1 MSANNVDVEKL
12 SFEEALEQLERLVQR
27 LDAGDLPLAEAIDTF
42 RLAMA
47 LRTHCAALLDEAE
60 ASIEQL
66 QVQVQG
72 GAPET
77 TAEDAPAF
85 GIDYSENDPFA
96 EADDGEEANPG
107 LFGDNPFGDG

>member
-12 SFEEALEQLERLVQR
+12 SFEEALEQLEQLVQR

-47 LRTHCAALLDEAE
+47 LRIHCAALLDEAE

-66 QVQVQG
+66 LVQG
-72 GAPET
+72 GAAET
-77 TAEDAPAF
+77 TADDAPVF
-85 GIDYSENDPFA
+85 GIDYSENDPFT

>member
-12 SFEEALEQLERLVQR
+12 SFEEALEQLEQLVQR

-66 QVQVQG
+66 QVQG
-72 GAPET
+72 GAPEA
-77 TAEDAPAF
+77 TADGPDVDL

-96 EADDGEEANPG
+96 EADEGEEANPG
-107 LFGDNPFGDG
+107 LFGDNPFGDE

>member
-12 SFEEALEQLERLVQR
+12 SFEEALEQLEQLVQR

-66 QVQVQG
+66 QVQD

-77 TAEDAPAF
+77 TAEDAPVF
-85 GIDYSENDPFA
+85 GIEYSEDDPFA